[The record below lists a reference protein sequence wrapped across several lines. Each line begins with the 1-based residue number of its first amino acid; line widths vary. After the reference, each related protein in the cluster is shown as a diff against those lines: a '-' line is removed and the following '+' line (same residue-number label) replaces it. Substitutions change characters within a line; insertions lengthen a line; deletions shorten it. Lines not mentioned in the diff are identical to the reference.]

1 MMENTP
7 VGGGSEE
14 KWAYHLTPRM
24 YAQKIKEKGLVSMK
38 VRIGMA
44 VASPYGAFV
53 KDRTKNEPKE
63 RFNRLKVD
71 IAYLRFLGAKPEEIL
86 AGVLNDQP
94 LVGYAPGGID
104 PSADRLAL
112 DAAAEAALL
121 RFKAALPSI
130 RLAPVKERAG
140 DFFKL
145 MRAKETAQL
154 VEKLQAVKSHF
165 LTRLSVQFVH
175 YYYRIEELQTSTH
188 VYFSKPQDAVSMYQK
203 YKAHLGANNP
213 LVVLRVKLET
223 VAWQEDLADGGAIK
237 VKDGVPPALL
247 QIMEN
252 HDNFANADFRTAP
265 KNWKPLTEFAP
276 PPARAPRPRNG
287 YVW

>member
-1 MMENTP
+1 
-7 VGGGSEE
+7 
-14 KWAYHLTPRM
+14 M

-38 VRIGMA
+38 VRVGLA

-53 KDRTKNEPKE
+53 KDRTKNEPRE
-63 RFNRLKVD
+63 RFSRLKVD
-71 IAYLRFLGAKPEEIL
+71 VAYLLFLGAKPEEIL
-86 AGVLNDQP
+86 SGALNDQP

-112 DAAAEAALL
+112 DAAAEKALL
-121 RFKAALPSI
+121 RFKEALPSI
-130 RLAPVKERAG
+130 RLAPAKERAG
-140 DFFKL
+140 TFFGL
-145 MRAKETAQL
+145 TRAKETLQL
-154 VEKLQAVKSHF
+154 VEKLQGVKSHY

-203 YKAHLGANNP
+203 YKAHLGASNP
-213 LVVLRVKLET
+213 LVVLRVKLDT
-223 VAWQEDLADGGAIK
+223 VAWLEDLADGGAIK
-237 VKDGVPPALL
+237 IKDGVAPALL
-247 QIMEN
+247 EIMES

-265 KNWKPLTEFAP
+265 KNWKPLADFAP

>member
-1 MMENTP
+1 
-7 VGGGSEE
+7 
-14 KWAYHLTPRM
+14 M

-154 VEKLQAVKSHF
+154 VEKLQAVNSHF

-252 HDNFANADFRTAP
+252 HDNFANAEFRTAP